1 MELTHHFL
9 IAMPLL
15 EEEHFRRSLV
25 YILDHGEHG
34 AFGVVVNHALGMP
47 LGEVLAQLDIESDD
61 PSVRETEVLRGGPV
75 DPGHGLVLHPPGPRF
90 ESTRDFAGG
99 VSLSSSRD
107 VLEALAAGREPSTF
121 LVLLGHAGWAPG
133 QLEVEIADN
142 AWLSCAAATPILFE
156 TPLEGRREAAGRLL
170 GFDPDHVSAQTGH
183 A

>member
-1 MELTHHFL
+1 MDLTHHFL
-9 IAMPLL
+9 LAMPLL
-15 EEEHFRRSLV
+15 DEEHFRRSVV
-25 YILDHGEHG
+25 YVLDHGEQG

-47 LGEVLAQLDIESDD
+47 LGDVLSQLDIVTGD
-61 PSVRETEVLRGGPV
+61 PDVAATGVLRGGPV

-90 ESTRDFAGG
+90 ESTRDFDGG

-107 VLEALAAGREPSTF
+107 VLEALADGREPSTY

-142 AWLSCAAATPILFE
+142 AWLSCAADLPVLFD
-156 TPLEGRREAAGRLL
+156 TPLEERRHAAGRLMGVDL
-170 GFDPDHVSAQTGH
+170 DQLSAQTGH

>member
-1 MELTHHFL
+1 MDLTHHFL
-9 IAMPLL
+9 LAMPLL
-15 EEEHFRRSLV
+15 DEEHFRRSVV
-25 YILDHGEHG
+25 YVLDHGEQG

-47 LGEVLAQLDIESDD
+47 LGDVLSQLDIVTGD
-61 PSVRETEVLRGGPV
+61 PDVAAAGVLRGGPV

-90 ESTRDFAGG
+90 ESTRDFDGG

-107 VLEALAAGREPSTF
+107 VLEALADGREPSTY

-142 AWLSCAAATPILFE
+142 AWLSCAADLPVLFD
-156 TPLEGRREAAGRLL
+156 TPLEERRHAAGRLMGVDL
-170 GFDPDHVSAQTGH
+170 DQLSAQTGH

>member
-1 MELTHHFL
+1 MDLTHHFL

-25 YILDHGEHG
+25 YVLDHGEHG

-47 LGEVLAQLDIESDD
+47 LGEVLAQLEIVTDD
-61 PSVRETEVLRGGPV
+61 PVINATGVLRGGPV
-75 DPGHGLVLHPPGPRF
+75 DPGHGLVLHPPGPNF

-107 VLEALAAGREPSTF
+107 VLEALAAGDEPSIY

-133 QLEVEIADN
+133 QLESEVADN
-142 AWLSCAAATPILFE
+142 AWLSCEAETPVLFD
-156 TPLEGRREAAGRLL
+156 TPLERRREAAGRLM
-170 GFDPDHVSAQTGH
+170 GFDPDRMSPEAGH